1 MVFACYLGF
10 EIWIL
15 PPCSSYSVPVCG
27 ILLDL
32 VMKYNNFSEESR
44 RTILSQYFHIHPDN
58 PQSRLIRQAVEFIR
72 TGDVIVYPTDSGYAL
87 GCHIGDKSAKDK
99 IIRIRRLDEKHNF
112 TLMCRDLK
120 EASIYARFDTPVFR
134 QIKASTP
141 GAYTFILEATREVPR
156 RLLHPKRRTIG
167 LRIPDHAITLA
178 LLEELGEP
186 LLTTTLILPGD
197 EYPVSDPEE
206 LRTRMENDVDL
217 VIDGGFG
224 GTIPTTVVNMMTDPP
239 VILRVGKGNP
249 APFV

>member
-1 MVFACYLGF
+1 MDYYNLG
-10 EIWIL
+10 
-15 PPCSSYSVPVCG
+15 
-27 ILLDL
+27 
-32 VMKYNNFSEESR
+32 EEFR
-44 RTILSQYFHIHPDN
+44 RNLLSQYFQIHPET
-58 PQSRLIRQAVEFIR
+58 PQPRLIRQAVEFIR
-72 TGDVIVYPTDSGYAL
+72 DGGVIVYPTDSGYAL

-134 QIKASTP
+134 LIKASTP

-186 LLTTTLILPGD
+186 MLTTTLILPGD

-206 LRTRMENDVDL
+206 LRTRLGHEVDL
-217 VIDGGFG
+217 IIDGGFG
-224 GTIPTTVVNMMTDPP
+224 GTIPTTVVDMMTDSPI
-239 VILRVGKGNP
+239 ILRTGKGDT
-249 APFV
+249 APFE